1 LPPPPPPEVIDTV
14 TAATTTVLP
23 LTNQMSTVRGGPSTP
38 TTMPPRT
45 LTTPTTPGGTRY
57 GDDVAKAKAEADKEV
72 RGGMQ
77 KFLD

>member
-1 LPPPPPPEVIDTV
+1 
-14 TAATTTVLP
+14 
-23 LTNQMSTVRGGPSTP
+23 
-38 TTMPPRT
+38 MPPRT